1 MLHGVSAAT
10 PDDDSGNRKLGR
22 DWMMAQIHYSKINNL
37 TREMA
42 ERDRRLWC
50 WSVAGQRGSLV
61 FG

>member
-1 MLHGVSAAT
+1 
-10 PDDDSGNRKLGR
+10 
-22 DWMMAQIHYSKINNL
+22 MMAQIHYSKINNL